1 MIMLRYKCYNFFQL
15 LAQASFCKRT
25 KQGKSNGEPGYIMA
39 SLLEAGIA
47 VVSLRSQRARGTER
61 QLPERKQ
68 QKQQQ

>member
-25 KQGKSNGEPGYIMA
+25 KQGKSNTEPGNIMA
-39 SLLEAGIA
+39 PFLEAGIA
-47 VVSLRSQRARGTER
+47 VFSLRARGIER